1 MNLLNKYYQH
11 TNGVI
16 SLAEETQLSCNKN
29 KPFILVKIFYCG
41 VCNSDIKE
49 VRRERI
55 SRCDFGHEIVGMI
68 ISGNVSADRIGC
80 YVTLDPHIPVNRNT
94 GFSNY
99 MCVSGIKE
107 DLEKALIVIPSGDP
121 VYVLSE
127 PLACAYHAVNRL
139 LSTGNQFKK
148 ILVYG
153 AGTFGYLIY
162 LILKRMGKNVF
173 IGNRSK
179 DRLNDLNNNDLIEDK
194 YCDPGD
200 KKYDA
205 ILLTGSIIGMETIE
219 SILHKISETATIL
232 LFGAVKKEETFNLYD
247 IRNNELST
255 EINYKNRTL
264 TMMGNSGATALDF
277 SRSID
282 FIKQNRTALKKIITE
297 ISDLTSGLNHFQNM
311 VNGQYFFGKRIIEM
325 QKDSRIENPI
335 ETTLQLMVIEQR
347 KNVIGKLNFLNPDV
361 GHVKN
366 CTELYKHFSKK
377 WLWCGKL
384 NWLES
389 DWISHF
395 KNEHVIFN
403 LIFLENEPIGF
414 FEVQHSTITTMKIKY
429 IALLDDFTGRGLATE
444 IMWEIKRIAIEM
456 NVKEL
461 LVQTRSCDHHNAL
474 NYYLRHGFAI
484 QHIENI
490 EITS

>member
-11 TNGVI
+11 KNGVI

-107 DLEKALIVIPSGDP
+107 DLEKALIVIPFGDP

-162 LILKRMGKNVF
+162 LILRRIGKNVF

-179 DRLNDLNNNDLIEDK
+179 NRLNDLNNNDLIEDK
-194 YCDPGD
+194 YCDPGEE
-200 KKYDA
+200 KYDA
-205 ILLTGSIIGMETIE
+205 ILLTGSIIGMETID

-247 IRNNELST
+247 QQFPLPCKTHAS
-255 EINYKNRTL
+255 
-264 TMMGNSGATALDF
+264 TAL
-277 SRSID
+277 
-282 FIKQNRTALKKIITE
+282 
-297 ISDLTSGLNHFQNM
+297 
-311 VNGQYFFGKRIIEM
+311 
-325 QKDSRIENPI
+325 
-335 ETTLQLMVIEQR
+335 
-347 KNVIGKLNFLNPDV
+347 
-361 GHVKN
+361 
-366 CTELYKHFSKK
+366 
-377 WLWCGKL
+377 
-384 NWLES
+384 
-389 DWISHF
+389 
-395 KNEHVIFN
+395 
-403 LIFLENEPIGF
+403 
-414 FEVQHSTITTMKIKY
+414 
-429 IALLDDFTGRGLATE
+429 
-444 IMWEIKRIAIEM
+444 
-456 NVKEL
+456 
-461 LVQTRSCDHHNAL
+461 
-474 NYYLRHGFAI
+474 
-484 QHIENI
+484 
-490 EITS
+490 